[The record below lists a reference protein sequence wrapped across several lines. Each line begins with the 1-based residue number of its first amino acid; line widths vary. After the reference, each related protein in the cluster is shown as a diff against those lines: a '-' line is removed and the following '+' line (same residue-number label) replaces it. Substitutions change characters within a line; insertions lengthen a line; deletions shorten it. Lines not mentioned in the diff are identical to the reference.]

1 MEVKIEK
8 LDNQGRGI
16 AFVGG
21 VITFIPNTLPSE
33 IADIRITKRSKK
45 VNEGQ
50 VISLMEKSPKRVESK
65 CKYYSV
71 CGGCDLMHISYQ
83 DELEY
88 KENKVKE
95 VLGKFANIDPSII
108 KKIVPNNEYN
118 YRNKATFQVNKNV
131 GFYKKDTNDI
141 VNITKCLIVD
151 NRINDLLEV
160 FKTMDITNMYQI
172 LVRVS
177 STEIM
182 VVFKV
187 DEGFK
192 VNESLFKNVDCLMTY
207 ENKKYKNIKGSGYIT
222 ETIGDLKFM
231 ISPDSFFQVNTA
243 GALNLYNKVKE
254 YVGSANNLLDLYC
267 GTGSIGMFLSDISK
281 KVIGV
286 EINEYAVAD
295 ANRNKDLN
303 KIKNIEF
310 ICSDAGNINV
320 TDIDVVVVDPPRS
333 GLLKDALDYIINL
346 NPEKIVYVSC
356 DTVTLGRDLKVLS
369 ENYIVEEITPVD
381 MFSKTSHVECVV
393 LMSKVQK

>member
-33 IADIRITKRSKK
+33 TADIRITKRSKK

-320 TDIDVVVVDPPRS
+320 NDIDVVVVDPPRS

-393 LMSKVQK
+393 KLVRK